1 MSVEAGGIFLGI
13 VGICFGA
20 VVVYFA
26 FKFESKK
33 LHMRSKDQ
41 EDIKEE
47 LKLITSALKKLNE
60 SIDTLK
66 KDKK

>member
-1 MSVEAGGIFLGI
+1 MSVEAGGLFLGI

-26 FKFESKK
+26 FKFEAKK
-33 LHMRSKDQ
+33 LHMRSKAQD
-41 EDIKEE
+41 DIKEE
-47 LKLITSALKKLNE
+47 LKLITSALKKLND
-60 SIDTLK
+60 SIDKLK

>member
-26 FKFESKK
+26 FKFEAKK
-33 LHMRSKDQ
+33 LYMRSKDQ
-41 EDIKEE
+41 EGIKEE

-60 SIDTLK
+60 SIDKLK